1 MIAPIFIACGKRY
14 GRLAT
19 ISAES
24 FLKYHDVTLY
34 VVVDREGREEL
45 KKSKGLSK
53 HKNLCLVPIGNY
65 DKRCEKDV
73 KMNLK
78 TFHSW
83 DFNFGQHNRVYSSLK
98 PLIMDKVIS
107 DYSPD
112 SKYILSLD
120 ADSIFT
126 GNILNKVRKEL
137 NKVKH
142 GYDLYMVER
151 TDPRMMLLS
160 LKKPG
165 SGFTLWKRDSN
176 FIKLFSNSFK
186 GANATFKGGSQSVIN
201 NIFFNRSLPSM
212 LLKDP
217 FLHFVSPDK
226 RYKKNHIKYNEM
238 KLTDKNIL
246 SFRPA
251 YIHLHGTN
259 CYKRLKRFK
268 NVFDKEDKN
277 VKR

>member
-24 FLKYHDVTLY
+24 FLKHHDVTLY

-45 KKSKGLSK
+45 KKLKGLSK

-65 DKRCEKDV
+65 SKRCEKDI
-73 KMNLK
+73 KMNLEI
-78 TFHSW
+78 FHSW
-83 DFNFGQHNRVYSSLK
+83 DFNYGQHNRVYSSLK
-98 PLIMDKVIS
+98 PLIMDKVIA

-142 GYDLYMVER
+142 KYDLYMVER
-151 TDPRMMLLS
+151 TDPRMMLLTE
-160 LKKPG
+160 KKPG

-176 FIKLFSNSFK
+176 FIKLFRNEFK
-186 GANATFKGGSQSVIN
+186 RENTTSEGGSQAVIN
-201 NIFFNRSLPSM
+201 IIFFNSSLPSM

-217 FLHFVSPDK
+217 FLHFVSPDMK
-226 RYKKNHIKYNEM
+226 YKKKHIKYNET

-251 YIHLHGTN
+251 YIHLHGTK
-259 CYKRLKRFK
+259 CYERLVRFR
-268 NVFDKEDKN
+268 NVFNKEKKR